1 MKNFK
6 PIVLLAAL
14 LFMMTLMVPTLLVL
28 PFGEEHA
35 SGKLGENVKG
45 PKPENPTSSI
55 EVAVYRTSKQTVEK
69 LPLEEYV
76 KGVVASEMPAE
87 FAKEA
92 LKAQALTARTY
103 IVKQMMSDEKIKL
116 PEDAIVADTEFF
128 QVYKSDEELK
138 KMWGP
143 DYSRKIKKIEEAVQ
157 ETSGQILTYEGTPID
172 ATFFSTSNGFTENS
186 EAIWMN
192 SLPYLKSVESPWD
205 KNSPKFSG
213 QKVLPIAEFESNWV
227 SRYRDGNIGEVTE
240 FTAGKRVAKVDING
254 KEISGKDI
262 REKLGLMST
271 DFTWERK
278 GDKIVINTH
287 GYGHGV
293 GMSQYG
299 ANGMADGRKKI
310 SRHRSLL
317 LPRCG
322 NNSLRLL
329 YYDHYSKK
337 IKEGQSLTTLVV
349 GLSFV
354 FAERMNGV
362 KPSHFFHFL
371 ISARVCLSLEI
382 FFPCKHWI
390 ESMKRQERQ
399 YNP

>member
-28 PFGEEHA
+28 PFGEEQA
-35 SGKLGENVKG
+35 SGKLGENVKDVNAT
-45 PKPENPTSSI
+45 NPASSI
-55 EVAVYRTSKQTVEK
+55 EVSVYRTSKQTVEK

-103 IVKQMMSDEKIKL
+103 IVKQMMSDEKVKL

-128 QVYKSDEELK
+128 QVYKSKEELK
-138 KMWGP
+138 ETWGP
-143 DYSRKIKKIEEAVQ
+143 DYNRKMKKIEEAVQ
-157 ETSGQILTYEGTPID
+157 ETSGQILTYQGNPID

-213 QKVLPIAEFESNWV
+213 KKVIPIAEFESKLGVKVPGN
-227 SRYRDGNIGEVTE
+227 GNIGEVTA
-240 FTAGKRVAKVDING
+240 FTAGKRVAKVEING
-254 KEISGKDI
+254 KEISGKEI

-271 DFTWERK
+271 DFTWERV
-278 GDKIVINTH
+278 GDKIVINTE

-299 ANGMADGRKKI
+299 ANGMAEEGKQYKDI
-310 SRHRSLL
+310 VQ
-317 LPRCG
+317 
-322 NNSLRLL
+322 
-329 YYDHYSKK
+329 YYYQGIEIASSDSF
-337 IKEGQSLTTLVV
+337 LTTIT
-349 GLSFV
+349 
-354 FAERMNGV
+354 A
-362 KPSHFFHFL
+362 K
-371 ISARVCLSLEI
+371 
-382 FFPCKHWI
+382 K
-390 ESMKRQERQ
+390 
-399 YNP
+399 

>member
-14 LFMMTLMVPTLLVL
+14 LFMITLLVPTLLVL
-28 PFGEEHA
+28 PFGEEQA
-35 SGKLGENVKG
+35 GGKLGENVKG
-45 PKPENPTSSI
+45 SNTENPTSSI
-55 EVAVYRTSKQTVEK
+55 EVAVYRTAKQTVEK

-103 IVKQMMSDEKIKL
+103 IVKQMMSDEKVKL
-116 PEDAIVADTEFF
+116 PKDATVADTEFF

-138 KMWGP
+138 KIWGP

-157 ETSGQILTYEGTPID
+157 ETSGQILTYAGTPID

-213 QKVLPIAEFESNWV
+213 KKVIPIADFEAKLGV
-227 SRYRDGNIGEVTE
+227 KVPGDGNIGEVTA
-240 FTAGKRVAKVDING
+240 FTEGKRVAKVDING

-278 GDKIVINTH
+278 GDKIVINTQ

-299 ANGMADGRKKI
+299 ANGMAEEGKQYQDI
-310 SRHRSLL
+310 VH
-317 LPRCG
+317 
-322 NNSLRLL
+322 
-329 YYDHYSKK
+329 YYYKGVEIAASDSF
-337 IKEGQSLTTLVV
+337 ITTLT
-349 GLSFV
+349 
-354 FAERMNGV
+354 A
-362 KPSHFFHFL
+362 K
-371 ISARVCLSLEI
+371 
-382 FFPCKHWI
+382 K
-390 ESMKRQERQ
+390 
-399 YNP
+399 

>member
-1 MKNFK
+1 MEANMKNFK

-14 LFMMTLMVPTLLVL
+14 LFMITLMVPTLLVL

-45 PKPENPTSSI
+45 PTSENPTSSI

-76 KGVVASEMPAE
+76 TGVVASEMPAE

-143 DYSRKIKKIEEAVQ
+143 DYSKKIKKIEEAVQ
-157 ETSGQILTYEGTPID
+157 ETSGQILTYGGTPID

-213 QKVLPIAEFESNWV
+213 QKVLSIAEFESKLGV
-227 SRYRDGNIGEVTE
+227 KLAGTGNIGEVKE
-240 FTAGKRVAKVDING
+240 FTAGKRVAKVDISG

-278 GDKIVINTH
+278 GDKIVINTQ

-299 ANGMADGRKKI
+299 ANGMAEEGKKYQDI
-310 SRHRSLL
+310 VQ
-317 LPRCG
+317 
-322 NNSLRLL
+322 
-329 YYDHYSKK
+329 YYYQGVEITASDSFITTITAKK
-337 IKEGQSLTTLVV
+337 
-349 GLSFV
+349 
-354 FAERMNGV
+354 
-362 KPSHFFHFL
+362 
-371 ISARVCLSLEI
+371 
-382 FFPCKHWI
+382 
-390 ESMKRQERQ
+390 
-399 YNP
+399 

>member
-28 PFGEEHA
+28 PFGEEQA
-35 SGKLGENVKG
+35 SGKLGENVKDVNAT
-45 PKPENPTSSI
+45 NPASSI
-55 EVAVYRTSKQTVEK
+55 EVSVYRTSKQTVEK

-103 IVKQMMSDEKIKL
+103 IVKQMMSDEKVKL

-128 QVYKSDEELK
+128 QVYKSKEELK
-138 KMWGP
+138 ETWGP
-143 DYSRKIKKIEEAVQ
+143 DYNRKMKKIEEAVQ
-157 ETSGQILTYEGTPID
+157 ETSGQILTYQGNPID

-213 QKVLPIAEFESNWV
+213 KKVIPIAEFESKLGVKVPGN
-227 SRYRDGNIGEVTE
+227 GNIGEVTA
-240 FTAGKRVAKVDING
+240 FTAGKRVAKVEING
-254 KEISGKDI
+254 KEISGKEI

-271 DFTWERK
+271 DFTWERV
-278 GDKIVINTH
+278 GDKIVINTE

-299 ANGMADGRKKI
+299 ANGMAEEGKQYKDI
-310 SRHRSLL
+310 VQ
-317 LPRCG
+317 
-322 NNSLRLL
+322 
-329 YYDHYSKK
+329 YYYQGVEVASSDSF
-337 IKEGQSLTTLVV
+337 LTTIT
-349 GLSFV
+349 
-354 FAERMNGV
+354 A
-362 KPSHFFHFL
+362 K
-371 ISARVCLSLEI
+371 
-382 FFPCKHWI
+382 K
-390 ESMKRQERQ
+390 
-399 YNP
+399 